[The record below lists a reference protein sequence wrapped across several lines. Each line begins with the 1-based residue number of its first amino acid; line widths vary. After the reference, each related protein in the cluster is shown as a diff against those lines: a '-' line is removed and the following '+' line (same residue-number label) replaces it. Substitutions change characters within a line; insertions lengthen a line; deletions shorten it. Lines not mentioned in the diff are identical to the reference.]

1 MSTTLSQLQ
10 EALDNNTRLFLDIL
24 DTISPE
30 RIHQR
35 PPQSDWSIMECAEH
49 VMMIEEDI
57 ANTLHGPVRP
67 IANRA
72 PDSKLPQ
79 IQASLLEFTQR
90 LRVVRPVRPED
101 NHPDIRTFSEAFRHN
116 RNKIKAA
123 LADGNLDDECT
134 GHEHPIFGMLTKKEW
149 AYFLIFHTERHL
161 QQINRLETLLS

>member
-1 MSTTLSQLQ
+1 MSTELSALQ

-30 RIHQR
+30 RLQQR

-49 VMMIEEDI
+49 VMMIEENI
-57 ANTLHGPVRP
+57 ANTLQGPVRP
-67 IANRA
+67 IAARE

-79 IQASLLEFTQR
+79 IQASLLEFDQR
-90 LRVVRPVRPED
+90 LRVTRPVSPED
-101 NHPDIRTFSEAFRHN
+101 NHPDITTFSKAFRHN
-116 RNKIKAA
+116 RNKIKAT

-134 GHEHPIFGMLTKKEW
+134 GYEHPMFGILTRKEW
-149 AYFLIFHTERHL
+149 AYFVIFHTERHL